1 MLGKETI
8 TVTSKSETNNLLKK
22 NKSWQSAARD
32 LMTVDEVL
40 NLPES
45 QEIVFINGKRPI
57 LAKKLLYYKIPFFLN
72 RVSIWQKEDNNVLN
86 PKYPPLLKSDYCTI
100 VDSYTKLLPKAV
112 EKGKLNSLSN
122 NITLKRILKK
132 LIVN

>member
-57 LAKKLLYYKIPFFLN
+57 LAKKLLYYKIPFFF
-72 RVSIWQKEDNNVLN
+72 K
-86 PKYPPLLKSDYCTI
+86 
-100 VDSYTKLLPKAV
+100 
-112 EKGKLNSLSN
+112 
-122 NITLKRILKK
+122 
-132 LIVN
+132 